1 MIKAFFLPTDCK
13 LCYWGR
19 MAIAGATGVE
29 LGTGLGRVA
38 EIPLVTIAVLAVAA
52 KWLVTKYS

>member
-1 MIKAFFLPTDCK
+1 MIKGFFLPTDCK

-19 MAIAGATGVE
+19 MALVGAACVE
-29 LGTGLGRVA
+29 LGVHFERFA
-38 EIPLVTIAVLAVAA
+38 EIPLVAVAVLMVAA

>member
-1 MIKAFFLPTDCK
+1 MFKQLFLPTDCK

-19 MAIAGATGVE
+19 LSLVGAAGVE
-29 LGTGLGRVA
+29 LGVGLGRAA
-38 EIPLVTIAVLAVAA
+38 EIPLIVLAVIMVAV